1 MDVKPWSSINPISL
15 KNLLP
20 MMIVSGA
27 ISVLMLVVPLFSLQ
41 VFDRV
46 LSSQSLDTLLLLAGI
61 AVFLLTTQALL
72 DASRA
77 KYAQK
82 KAVQFEFFASKQLFE
97 QCTLSPTMKEKNL
110 FKRH

>member
-20 MMIVSGA
+20 MTIVSGA

-46 LSSQSLDTLLLLAGI
+46 LSSQSLDTITITSCRYCRFPPHDSSSA
-61 AVFLLTTQALL
+61 
-72 DASRA
+72 
-77 KYAQK
+77 
-82 KAVQFEFFASKQLFE
+82 
-97 QCTLSPTMKEKNL
+97 
-110 FKRH
+110 